1 MSYYTSRKTKH
12 DNNILS
18 TLNDL
23 VSKLWNIMNM
33 EWNGR
38 VKVIQ
43 DLFYI
48 IYIAMIPLID
58 LIMQETG
65 RDIGEDNIND

>member
-1 MSYYTSRKTKH
+1 MSYYTSFETKH

-33 EWNGR
+33 E
-38 VKVIQ
+38 
-43 DLFYI
+43 
-48 IYIAMIPLID
+48 
-58 LIMQETG
+58 
-65 RDIGEDNIND
+65 